1 MNPEFSPFKPEQ
13 PAPIELFTGRRSE
26 LERLN
31 GMVKAAALGNLKVG
45 FISGERGIGK
55 TSLVSLV
62 RRAAEHN
69 HNAMGAYVS
78 LGEVQ
83 TLNGMLRQTF
93 NTLLDDVDKP
103 WHKQILEFFK
113 NHIKKAEVGLPG
125 LPVKLEFSMP
135 EQDMS
140 HLASN
145 FAPVIQK
152 LLDDSEKKSLL
163 LILDDINGLA
173 SDKTFAHWIKS
184 TVDRIAVS
192 GKNLPLCLLFVGIE
206 EQRQELGKNNPSVLR
221 IFDLINI
228 KPWSNEETSDFYKK
242 AFGSRKIELKNSDLD
257 LLARFTG
264 GLPFFAHVIGDAVW
278 HIASSLNIS
287 ENEIVD
293 GILLAANV
301 IGQRWIEPQIFSAL
315 RSEQYRSIL
324 RKIADDAPLQ
334 LQFRRSDLVRNLTDK
349 EKKAMDNFLRRMEK
363 LGALKRDTETLG
375 GYQFP
380 NHLHLLYFHMEAQR
394 AKQTAKP
401 KNKNR
406 RPSRSS

>member
-1 MNPEFSPFKPEQ
+1 MNPEFSPFKPGL
-13 PAPIELFTGRRSE
+13 PAPPELFTGRRNE

-45 FISGERGIGK
+45 FVSGERGIGK

-62 RRAAEHN
+62 RHASEQD
-69 HNAMGAYVS
+69 HNAMVAYVS
-78 LGEVQ
+78 LGNVQ
-83 TLNGMLRQTF
+83 TLNGMLRKTF
-93 NTLLDDVDKP
+93 NTLLNSVNKP

-163 LILDDINGLA
+163 IILDNINGLA
-173 SDKTFAHWIKS
+173 SDETFAHWLKS
-184 TVDRIAVS
+184 TVDSIAVS
-192 GKNLPLCLLFVGIE
+192 EKNLPLCLILVGIE
-206 EQRQELGKNNPSVLR
+206 ERLRELGKNNPSVPR
-221 IFDLINI
+221 IFDLINV
-228 KPWSNEETSDFYKK
+228 KPWSNEGTSNFYKRI
-242 AFGSRKIELKNSDLD
+242 FRSEEIELQDSILE
-257 LLARFTG
+257 LLALFTG
-264 GLPFFAHVIGDAVW
+264 GLPVFAHEIGDAVW
-278 HIASSLNIS
+278 RIASSRNIS
-287 ENEIVD
+287 ENEILK
-293 GILLAANV
+293 GIWLAADI
-301 IGQRWIEPQIFSAL
+301 IGNKYLQPGIFADI
-315 RSEQYRSIL
+315 RSERYRSIL
-324 RKIADDAPLQ
+324 REIAYESPQ
-334 LQFRRSDLVRNLTDK
+334 LQFRRADLGRNLTDK

-363 LGALKRDTETLG
+363 LDALKRDPEIRG

-380 NHLHLLYFHMEAQR
+380 THLHALYFHMEAQR